1 MKSPLELVIGAHK
14 TLGATQ
20 IEPAALAAMA
30 RMGQVAMQPPNVAG
44 WPGGALWL
52 NTGTLFA
59 RVNYLNQL
67 ALSKGGPA
75 AAAPAGGDMMMA
87 MVNNPAAAARMPAN
101 IGDPTQWVA
110 GISATDPNAVTD
122 RVLWM
127 SVQADATPQQRQTIL
142 SYLSTDASGAMAPL
156 SMENLDEKVRGA
168 MSLAFALPTY
178 QLA

>member
-1 MKSPLELVIGAHK
+1 
-14 TLGATQ
+14 
-20 IEPAALAAMA
+20 
-30 RMGQVAMQPPNVAG
+30 
-44 WPGGALWL
+44 
-52 NTGTLFA
+52 
-59 RVNYLNQL
+59 
-67 ALSKGGPA
+67 
-75 AAAPAGGDMMMA
+75 
-87 MVNNPAAAARMPAN
+87 MPAN
-101 IGDPTQWVA
+101 IGDPTQWMA

-142 SYLSTDASGAMAPL
+142 GYLSTDASGAMAPL